1 MPTALYT
8 AGLASQSPQGVGA
21 RLVRRLGGAVRGVI
35 VRGITLACT
44 LRRPAVS
51 RTGCDYAA
59 AQGPEAPAPSRLP
72 RPRLP
77 RAPSTYPALRAWAA
91 KQTKAPAK
99 RAGEGAAPLPP
110 PWLAH
115 LLAARHHRRPAWPNQ
130 GDIHF
135 TPQAFPQLSPKACA
149 VLNTPLKDCD
159 PKTLKLL
166 VSTFTQHINQVMSP
180 EAGIADPAAAFPNLL
195 HRLNAALADAKADP
209 SLSTTPESG
218 PATPPDTV
226 PDAPPQPPA
235 QAPTTAPTS
244 QWTNHA
250 PRLSP
255 LPPSGPPA
263 SDQPADATTTAAAPA
278 TTPDNATPCA
288 PLVHRSRSFR
298 YHTRS
303 FARRRGRHV
312 RRCRAPFPRGVRDG
326 RRCLPPPWRLY
337 YAACTGPP

>member
-1 MPTALYT
+1 MPVALNTAVPP
-8 AGLASQSPQGVGA
+8 SQSRQRVGT
-21 RLVRRLGGAVRGVI
+21 RLVRRLGGAVRSAIGSAI
-35 VRGITLACT
+35 NLARAV
-44 LRRPAVS
+44 RRPAVS
-51 RTGCDYAA
+51 RHHAA
-59 AQGPEAPAPSRLP
+59 AQAPAPSRVRVP
-72 RPRLP
+72 RPRH
-77 RAPSTYPALRAWAA
+77 APSTSPALRAWAA
-91 KQTKAPAK
+91 KQTKAPTKQA
-99 RAGEGAAPLPP
+99 AEGAAPLPL

-115 LLAARHHRRPAWPNQ
+115 LLARRQHRLAATSRPAWPNQ

-135 TPQAFPQLSPKACA
+135 TPQAFPQLSAKACA

-159 PKTLKLL
+159 PKTLRLL

-180 EAGIADPAAAFPNLL
+180 EAGITDPAAAFPNLL
-195 HRLNAALADAKADP
+195 HRLNAALADTNADA
-209 SLSTTPESG
+209 SLSITPPAV
-218 PATPPDTV
+218 PATPADAV

-235 QAPTTAPTS
+235 QAPTTAPTT